1 MSDSFAR
8 SCATIRV
15 VSTRTVNEPGTVI
28 VIDPVPVVAVAGPTV
43 AVSGM
48 NVPALRRPHTI
59 RIAAGIA
66 MAATENPVAAAA
78 ISALDI
84 AAAATGFSV
93 AAIAIPA
100 AIRIVCGLLSAG
112 TFIPLTATVGPAT
125 ATTGTGSI
133 TITVPGSLT
142 VLVLTT
148 RIVAHDR
155 AKESDITFYGLQ
167 GSQIDTER
175 LDRGP
180 RTPGLKLIWL
190 QKRRCTV

>member
-66 MAATENPVAAAA
+66 AA

-84 AAAATGFSV
+84 AAVGRVIAV
-93 AAIAIPA
+93 AAAGEGGSALTRPERRKSPPIAGSVRIIAELPA
-100 AIRIVCGLLSAG
+100 GG
-112 TFIPLTATVGPAT
+112 TPAEVNDKVRLEDVAVSNGVAVLPLGGGGENILPV
-125 ATTGTGSI
+125 
-133 TITVPGSLT
+133 
-142 VLVLTT
+142 
-148 RIVAHDR
+148 
-155 AKESDITFYGLQ
+155 SDGKAAL
-167 GSQIDTER
+167 
-175 LDRGP
+175 
-180 RTPGLKLIWL
+180 
-190 QKRRCTV
+190 

>member
-84 AAAATGFSV
+84 AAVGRVIAV
-93 AAIAIPA
+93 AAAGEGGSALTRPERRKSPPIAGSVRIIAELPA
-100 AIRIVCGLLSAG
+100 GG
-112 TFIPLTATVGPAT
+112 TPAEVNDKVRLEDVAVSNGVAVLPLGGGGENILPV
-125 ATTGTGSI
+125 
-133 TITVPGSLT
+133 
-142 VLVLTT
+142 
-148 RIVAHDR
+148 
-155 AKESDITFYGLQ
+155 SDGKAAL
-167 GSQIDTER
+167 
-175 LDRGP
+175 
-180 RTPGLKLIWL
+180 
-190 QKRRCTV
+190 